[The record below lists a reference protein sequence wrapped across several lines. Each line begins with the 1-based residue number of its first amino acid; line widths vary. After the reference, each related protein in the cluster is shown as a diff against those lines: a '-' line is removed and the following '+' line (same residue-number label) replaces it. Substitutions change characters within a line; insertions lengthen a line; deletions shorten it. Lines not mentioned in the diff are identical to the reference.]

1 MTTLISL
8 TNVVRSYQV
17 GAMTVKAVDG
27 LDFTIEVGEFVV
39 ILGPSGSGKSTLLNL
54 LGGMDKAS
62 SGRIVIDQNNIADY
76 TTAQLGEY
84 RRKDVGFVFQFYN
97 LIPNLTA
104 RENVDV
110 AKKLSDNSL
119 NAAAILKA
127 VGLEERMDHFPG
139 ELSGGEQQ
147 RVSIARAIC
156 KNPKLLL
163 CDEPTGALDSTTG
176 ELILSTLWDMSKAN
190 GQTVIVV
197 THNAAIAKAA
207 NKVIHLKD
215 GKVMKV
221 QINETPVPMSEVAW

>member
-17 GAMTVKAVDG
+17 GAMTVNAVDG

-62 SGRIVIDQNNIADY
+62 SGQIVIDQNNIADY